1 MEWLRFAF
9 SALFTIAGV
18 LAFAVGT
25 FGIYRFKFVMNRM
38 HAAAILDTMGLL
50 FVIVGLVIARGFT
63 AVSWKLLLVV
73 VFLWL
78 TSPISS
84 HLLAKMEYFTDADL
98 GGEIKNDLRKIKG
111 DDNDEYRDL

>member
-1 MEWLRFAF
+1 MMEWLRFAF

-38 HAAAILDTMGLL
+38 HAAAILDTMGL
-50 FVIVGLVIARGFT
+50 FGIATGLAVARGFDAIT
-63 AVSWKLLLVV
+63 FKFLLIFIL
-73 VFLWL
+73 LWF

-84 HLLAKMEYFTDADL
+84 HLLAKMEYFTDKNL
-98 GGEIKNDLRKIKG
+98 KEEIVNDLQTNG
-111 DDNDEYRDL
+111 SDDNASDDL